1 MRIAYGPGM
10 RVTMLGHGTLLC
22 ETEDVRI
29 LMDPWILGPANF
41 RSWWHLP
48 DVPADVRELPP
59 LDYVYISHLHGDHF
73 HEPTLEKLS
82 RDVTVL
88 VPKLY
93 HDRLVTKLGRL
104 GYRKILELS
113 HAREVALTAA
123 TRVTCMQMGNDSVL
137 ALADSSAAMLN
148 ANDALQGGHAD
159 VKLPL
164 LQLLRARYAFDIA
177 FQSFGTAGAFPKCYQ
192 IEDMSPKRMDPWS
205 KERAMLRNFVNGAV
219 TIGARHTVPFAGGFA
234 LLADRLMWMNE
245 AKTTPADALEAL
257 RASRR
262 TTEGFEMN
270 PGDVWDSREGLT
282 VRHAPVD
289 WSRRLDLIRTM
300 RDTHA
305 AEVERIDR
313 EDRHG
318 PADLPELFQRRLS
331 QNLHRFPLLRRR
343 LGCSLLFD
351 VEGEPS
357 GQWEVDLRR
366 PSGWF
371 RSGDSGEW
379 VLRVRIPSRLLAEV
393 LADPDGWETL
403 GIAYKLDLYIRKGA
417 RAKEGL
423 LDRLMNTPSPFW
435 FLRTVLAPRF
445 AQLAIHRRQEFAR
458 ILRAKLTAS

>member
-1 MRIAYGPGM
+1 M
-10 RVTMLGHGTLLC
+10 
-22 ETEDVRI
+22 
-29 LMDPWILGPANF
+29 
-41 RSWWHLP
+41 
-48 DVPADVRELPP
+48 
-59 LDYVYISHLHGDHF
+59 
-73 HEPTLEKLS
+73 
-82 RDVTVL
+82 
-88 VPKLY
+88 
-93 HDRLVTKLGRL
+93 
-104 GYRKILELS
+104 
-113 HAREVALTAA
+113 
-123 TRVTCMQMGNDSVL
+123 
-137 ALADSSAAMLN
+137 
-148 ANDALQGGHAD
+148 
-159 VKLPL
+159 
-164 LQLLRARYAFDIA
+164 
-177 FQSFGTAGAFPKCYQ
+177 
-192 IEDMSPKRMDPWS
+192 
-205 KERAMLRNFVNGAV
+205 
-219 TIGARHTVPFAGGFA
+219 
-234 LLADRLMWMNE
+234 
-245 AKTTPADALEAL
+245 
-257 RASRR
+257 
-262 TTEGFEMN
+262 
-270 PGDVWDSREGLT
+270 
-282 VRHAPVD
+282 
-289 WSRRLDLIRTM
+289 RRLDLIRTM

-351 VEGEPS
+351 VEGEPG

>member
-123 TRVTCMQMGNDSVL
+123 PRVTCMQMGTDSVL

-177 FQSFGTAGAFPKCYQ
+177 FLSFGTAGAFPKCHQ
-192 IEDMSPKRMDPWS
+192 IEDMSP
-205 KERAMLRNFVNGAV
+205 
-219 TIGARHTVPFAGGFA
+219 
-234 LLADRLMWMNE
+234 
-245 AKTTPADALEAL
+245 
-257 RASRR
+257 
-262 TTEGFEMN
+262 
-270 PGDVWDSREGLT
+270 
-282 VRHAPVD
+282 
-289 WSRRLDLIRTM
+289 
-300 RDTHA
+300 
-305 AEVERIDR
+305 
-313 EDRHG
+313 
-318 PADLPELFQRRLS
+318 
-331 QNLHRFPLLRRR
+331 
-343 LGCSLLFD
+343 
-351 VEGEPS
+351 
-357 GQWEVDLRR
+357 
-366 PSGWF
+366 
-371 RSGDSGEW
+371 
-379 VLRVRIPSRLLAEV
+379 
-393 LADPDGWETL
+393 
-403 GIAYKLDLYIRKGA
+403 
-417 RAKEGL
+417 
-423 LDRLMNTPSPFW
+423 
-435 FLRTVLAPRF
+435 
-445 AQLAIHRRQEFAR
+445 
-458 ILRAKLTAS
+458 

>member
-104 GYRKILELS
+104 GYRKSLELS

-177 FQSFGTAGAFPKCYQ
+177 FLSFGTAGAFPKCYQ
-192 IEDMSPKRMDPWS
+192 IEDMSPKSMDPWT

-351 VEGEPS
+351 VEGEPG